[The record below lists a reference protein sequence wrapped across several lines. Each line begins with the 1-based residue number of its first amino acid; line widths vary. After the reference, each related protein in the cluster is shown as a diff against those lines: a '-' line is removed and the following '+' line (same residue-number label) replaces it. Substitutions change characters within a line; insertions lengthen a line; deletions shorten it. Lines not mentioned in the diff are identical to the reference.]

1 MLNYAHK
8 GTTEEALKVTNMKD
22 AKLNTNKFTNPFSI
36 GTVVDNND
44 PQNSYRVKVRV
55 DIIHKNI
62 SDDKLP
68 WAARVGP
75 TFMGFGNAD
84 IDHAVPEV
92 GTKVLVVFLSN
103 DPNSILYL
111 GCLYKNNSAT
121 PGGGDYLGS
130 YGIYTQKGEFIG
142 IDKVNKTLK
151 MIYEGKI
158 DISKIT
164 QASIS
169 VSGEIKVKAG
179 STTLDAATNTITG
192 DVKINGKLDVTGQI
206 TGDADIRAGGGSVG
220 ILTHTHPGIFPG
232 PSSTM
237 AGQG

>member
-1 MLNYAHK
+1 
-8 GTTEEALKVTNMKD
+8 MKD
-22 AKLNTNKFTNPFSI
+22 AKLNTNQFTNPFSI

-92 GTKVLVVFLSN
+92 GTKVLVLFLSN

-111 GCLYKNNSAT
+111 GSLYKNNSAT

-142 IDKVNKTLK
+142 VDKVNKTLK

-164 QASIS
+164 QATISIDGP
-169 VSGEIKVKAG
+169 VTVNISGNANIKMGGNANVEAGGMATLKA
-179 STTLDAATNTITG
+179 SATTINGGPVTIEKGTIMGFNCLQKCILTNTPHVSPTS
-192 DVKINGKLDVTGQI
+192 
-206 TGDADIRAGGGSVG
+206 A
-220 ILTHTHPGIFPG
+220 
-232 PSSTM
+232 
-237 AGQG
+237 